1 MWRVGV
7 EALTLVLVATLV
19 LVITFSP
26 ATLPQAQHQSHRF
39 SLTKLLPQKL
49 ITTQRG
55 RGMLVAIDA
64 NVEHG
69 DALAAGAIKGA
80 KLVMLNA
87 KEASIEQ
94 ITRAIRQTETSS
106 VHIVTHGSP
115 GCLHFSSGDL
125 TIENLH
131 HYAEQLESWFHYR
144 PFHRRSKMRV
154 QGHENFLSL
163 YSCNVAKGEV
173 GQSFL
178 ERLHYLVGVS
188 IHASQRK
195 VGSIALNGSWNLDI
209 AYPFPHQ
216 SEFPFTEDLL
226 ETYDAVL

>member
-1 MWRVGV
+1 
-7 EALTLVLVATLV
+7 
-19 LVITFSP
+19 
-26 ATLPQAQHQSHRF
+26 
-39 SLTKLLPQKL
+39 
-49 ITTQRG
+49 
-55 RGMLVAIDA
+55 MLVVIDES
-64 NVEHG
+64 VEHG
-69 DALAAGAIKGA
+69 DALAAGVIRGA
-80 KLVMLNA
+80 KLLMLDSKRCA
-87 KEASIEQ
+87 IAQ
-94 ITRAIRQTETSS
+94 ITEAIGRFPGKFESL
-106 VHIVTHGSP
+106 HIVTHGSP